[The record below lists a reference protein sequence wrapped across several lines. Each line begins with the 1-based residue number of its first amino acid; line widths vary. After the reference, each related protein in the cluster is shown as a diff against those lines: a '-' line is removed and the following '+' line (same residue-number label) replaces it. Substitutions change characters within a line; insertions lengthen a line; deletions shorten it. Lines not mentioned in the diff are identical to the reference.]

1 SISVINVIQAMLA
14 PGLMISACGLLVLGM
29 NLVTR
34 RFYCRYF
41 CPLGAT
47 LNLIGSRR
55 KLRVRMEHDR
65 CTVCGPC
72 DRRCPLGLSPV
83 NGMAVSLYCWNCGEC
98 VDVCQSQALAF
109 QWRHDSEITNK
120 GTELDQVLK

>member
-1 SISVINVIQAMLA
+1 MILGGPIFVFVSP
-14 PGLMISACGLLVLGM
+14 PGLVGRDIMTLVFFHTLALEGVILLLVLGI

-65 CTVCGPC
+65 CTACGLC
-72 DRRCPLGLSPV
+72 DRRCLLGLSPV

-98 VDVCQSQALAF
+98 VDVPASRDIAP
-109 QWRHDSEITNK
+109 DE
-120 GTELDQVLK
+120 